1 MKSNIDKGFAHLGAV
16 IYENPVKCLLVILL
30 VVAGFL
36 SQLPK
41 IVVDNSLESF
51 LSPDDPSVVTYEK
64 FRETFGY
71 DAVLMV
77 GISDEALLSKEK
89 LALIKRMHKE
99 LEEQVPNYDEINSI
113 FNARYIY
120 GEGDDLIVEDLIE
133 QAPETPEQLTALK
146 EKISSSAL
154 YRDLVISR
162 DLELTNITIRL
173 LGEYRDPDTG
183 EFKTASDKEIDLVV
197 TATKKV
203 VEKYRGD
210 FDSIYYAGT
219 PAVTVVIMKAMAKDM
234 RTFTVSSIVIIALT
248 LLILFR
254 RVSGVFIP
262 LVVVVLSAG
271 VTFSLFPIFSQVFQ
285 MPSAILPSFIL
296 AVGVGDSVHFLTH
309 FYVKFDETNDKETA
323 IMYAFERTGLAM
335 LLTSLTTIAGLL
347 SFATADLVP
356 VANIGMFAA
365 GGVAAAFLFTIT
377 FIPTAVRLLPI
388 KVKSVTSSTL
398 HTRIFH
404 QFFESV
410 LAFVVRFH
418 RAIVIGFIALLAVS
432 LYLAL
437 NIQFAHNPLSWFP
450 PESDIRIA
458 TSTMDEKMGGTMPL
472 EIVVQTVQ
480 EKGVQEPEFLT
491 SLEKAQ
497 RAMEQYETADIVTGK
512 VLTIAD
518 MLKETH
524 QALNGNQSSFYQ
536 LPDSKEIVGSEL
548 FLLEISGA
556 DDLYRLVDRDFQQAR
571 STIIIPWLETSL
583 YADITKDAE
592 RIYRESFAEPVDVR
606 VTGMIPIMGNT
617 LTGVMHSTAR
627 SYLVAIGIIS
637 IMMVL
642 LLSSFKYG
650 AISMFPNIF
659 PIAIVLAIMH
669 LSQQPLDLFT
679 MMIGSIALGLAV
691 DDTVHFMHTFMNYYE
706 KGMSTEEA
714 ISRTLHT
721 TGRAMLTT
729 TLVLSLGFFIYL
741 FSTLNNLTNFG
752 MFTGLCI
759 LLALIADFVFAPALL
774 LMIHRD
780 RKKVA

>member
-1 MKSNIDKGFAHLGAV
+1 MKRNIDKGFAHLGAV

-36 SQLPK
+36 SQLPRL
-41 IVVDNSLESF
+41 VVDNSLESF
-51 LSPDDPSVVTYEK
+51 LSPDDPSVVTYDK
-64 FRETFGY
+64 FRDTFGY

-77 GISDEALLSKEK
+77 GIGDDQLITKEK
-89 LALIKRMHKE
+89 LTLVKKMHKE

-133 QAPETPEQLTALK
+133 HSPETPTEIAALK
-146 EKISSSAL
+146 EKINGSAL
-154 YRDLVISR
+154 YRDFIISQ
-162 DLELTNITIRL
+162 DLTLTNISIRL

-183 EFKTASDKEIDLVV
+183 EFKTASDKEISLVV
-197 TATKKV
+197 GATKKV
-203 VEKYRGD
+203 VEKYRGE

-219 PAVTVVIMKAMAKDM
+219 PAVTVVIMEAMAADM
-234 RTFTVSSIVIIALT
+234 KTFTISSILIIAVT
-248 LLILFR
+248 LFIMFR
-254 RVSGVFIP
+254 RISGVIIP
-262 LVVVVLSAG
+262 LVVVLLSAG

-309 FYVKFDETNDKETA
+309 FYVKYDETGDKEPA

-388 KVKSVTSSTL
+388 KPKAVSSSTL
-398 HTRIFH
+398 HTP
-404 QFFESV
+404 FFDNFFDGV

-418 RAIVIGFIALLAVS
+418 AAIVVSFFLLLAVA

-458 TSTMDEKMGGTMPL
+458 TSTMDEKIGGTMPL
-472 EIVVQTVQ
+472 EVVVETKR
-480 EKGVQEPEFLT
+480 EKGVQDPEFLT

-497 RAMEQYETADIVTGK
+497 RAMERYETEDIVTGK

-524 QALNGNQSSFYQ
+524 QALNGNESTFYQ

-548 FLLEISGA
+548 FLLELSGA

-583 YADITKDAE
+583 YADLTADAE
-592 RIYRESFAEPVDVR
+592 RVYRDSFEEPVSIR

-637 IMMVL
+637 IMMIL

-650 AISMFPNIF
+650 AISMFPNVF
-659 PIAIVLAIMH
+659 PIIIVLAIMQI
-669 LSQQPLDLFT
+669 SQQPLDLFT

-691 DDTVHFMHTFMNYYE
+691 DDTVHFMHTFMNHYE
-706 KGMSTEEA
+706 RGMSTEEA

-752 MFTGLCI
+752 LFTGLCI
-759 LLALIADFVFAPALL
+759 LLALIADFIFAPALL
-774 LMIHRD
+774 LTIHRNA
-780 RKKVA
+780 KKVA